1 MRKLRPRRSA
11 PVHCGAPGA
20 RNRARAAGRLLAAAL
35 LLAAGCG
42 YQFSDSSWNLPPDV
56 RSISVGK
63 IANETRQFGL
73 EKSLAFAL
81 EREVR
86 RRGGVELVEEPGG
99 GDAVLTGTI
108 RGFNVQPVA
117 FDVADEAL
125 QYEVTLVVD
134 LHLQRNSDGHI
145 LWEVSGLRESE
156 EYSSVSR
163 VIVTSSS
170 EFQRGNLDPA
180 DLSKFKDIQIAESS
194 RRRAV
199 ERLLD
204 STVRD
209 VYALLA
215 QDF

>member
-1 MRKLRPRRSA
+1 M
-11 PVHCGAPGA
+11 
-20 RNRARAAGRLLAAAL
+20 
-35 LLAAGCG
+35 
-42 YQFSDSSWNLPPDV
+42 
-56 RSISVGK
+56 
-63 IANETRQFGL
+63 
-73 EKSLAFAL
+73 
-81 EREVR
+81 
-86 RRGGVELVEEPGG
+86 
-99 GDAVLTGTI
+99 
-108 RGFNVQPVA
+108 QPVA
-117 FDVADEAL
+117 FDATDEAL
-125 QYEVTLVVD
+125 QYEVSLVVD

-170 EFQRGNLDPA
+170 QFQHGNLDPG

-194 RRRAV
+194 KRRAV